1 TQSMRRTVR
10 ETGRL
15 PPRPMHPIRM
25 SIQRRRRRPMPKVR
39 KVPAR
44 MCVACK
50 QMRPKRELIR
60 VVRTPAGEIKVDV
73 TGKLSGRGAYV
84 CPTPQCAE
92 AGVREGRLQHALL
105 APIPED
111 VGADLERAIETV
123 RTAQSRS
130 D

>member
-1 TQSMRRTVR
+1 
-10 ETGRL
+10 
-15 PPRPMHPIRM
+15 
-25 SIQRRRRRPMPKVR
+25 MPKIR
-39 KVPAR
+39 KIPAR

-111 VGADLERAIETV
+111 VGADLERAIETL

-130 D
+130 DQPKIIRIPAGARPPRA

>member
-1 TQSMRRTVR
+1 
-10 ETGRL
+10 
-15 PPRPMHPIRM
+15 
-25 SIQRRRRRPMPKVR
+25 
-39 KVPAR
+39 
-44 MCVACK
+44 
-50 QMRPKRELIR
+50 MRPKRELIR
-60 VVRTPAGEIKVDV
+60 VVRTAAGEIKVDV
-73 TGKLSGRGAYV
+73 AGKLSGRGAYV

-130 D
+130 DRQRLSAFRRAHGRRERDEYVLTRGALTHARA

>member
-1 TQSMRRTVR
+1 
-10 ETGRL
+10 
-15 PPRPMHPIRM
+15 MHPIRM

-60 VVRTPAGEIKVDV
+60 VVRTPAGEIRVDA

-84 CPTPQCAE
+84 CPTPECAG

-105 APIPED
+105 VPIPDD
-111 VGADLERAIETV
+111 VGRDLQRAIQMALA
-123 RTAQSRS
+123 AQSRTDQPKIIRIPAS
-130 D
+130 ARPPRA

>member
-1 TQSMRRTVR
+1 
-10 ETGRL
+10 
-15 PPRPMHPIRM
+15 
-25 SIQRRRRRPMPKVR
+25 MPKIR
-39 KVPAR
+39 KIPAR

-105 APIPED
+105 APIPEG

-123 RTAQSRS
+123 RTAQSRN
-130 D
+130 DQPKIIRIPAGARPPRA

>member
-1 TQSMRRTVR
+1 
-10 ETGRL
+10 
-15 PPRPMHPIRM
+15 
-25 SIQRRRRRPMPKVR
+25 MPKVR
-39 KVPAR
+39 KVPTR

-60 VVRTPAGEIKVDV
+60 VVRTPAGEIRVDP

-84 CPTPQCAE
+84 CPTVECAG

-111 VGADLERAIETV
+111 VGGDLERAIQMV
-123 RTAQSRS
+123 LAAQSRS
-130 D
+130 DQPKIIRIPAGARPPRA